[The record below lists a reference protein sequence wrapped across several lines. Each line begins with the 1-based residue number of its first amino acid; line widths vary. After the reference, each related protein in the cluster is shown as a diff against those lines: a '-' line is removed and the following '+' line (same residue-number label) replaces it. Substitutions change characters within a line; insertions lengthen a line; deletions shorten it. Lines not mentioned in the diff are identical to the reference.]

1 MHNKKPYQAKI
12 NRSVKS
18 HTHADAHTRNPQA
31 PEEEGVDGRIGSPQP
46 RAVEGLGPC
55 AW

>member
-1 MHNKKPYQAKI
+1 MHSKTSCQAKI
-12 NRSVKS
+12 NQSVKS
-18 HTHADAHTRNPQA
+18 HTQAHAHTRDPQA
-31 PEEEGVDGRIGSPQP
+31 PEEEGLDGRIGSPQP